1 MGAFSLIVVINLLN
15 RFCKMSGSAPPVDD
29 QGDGAASGNGAPLP
43 SSDPALPLVEQP
55 LDLIRLSLEERIYV
69 KLRNERELYGKLHA
83 YDHHLN
89 LIMSDIEEV
98 ITTVEVDEET
108 YEEIYRTSKRNIPL
122 MFVRGDGVILVAPP
136 SKSS

>member
-1 MGAFSLIVVINLLN
+1 MTS
-15 RFCKMSGSAPPVDD
+15 VDE
-29 QGDGAASGNGAPLP
+29 QGDASGAPNQV
-43 SSDPALPLVEQP
+43 DPALPLVEQP

-69 KLRNERELYGKLHA
+69 KLRNDRELYGKLHA

-89 LIMSDIEEV
+89 MIMSDIEEV
-98 ITTVEVDEET
+98 ITSVEVDEET
-108 YEEIYRTSKRNIPL
+108 YEEIYKTSKRNIPL

>member
-1 MGAFSLIVVINLLN
+1 
-15 RFCKMSGSAPPVDD
+15 MSSSTAD
-29 QGDGAASGNGAPLP
+29 QGGDANGTPLP
-43 SSDPALPLVEQP
+43 ADPALPVVEQP

-98 ITTVEVDEET
+98 ITSVEVDEET
-108 YEEIYRTSKRNIPL
+108 YEEIYKTSKRTIPL

-136 SKSS
+136 SKAS